1 MTDENPIQPQ
11 EDIVKV
17 YDILNLV
24 MALVA
29 AYRDIRRS
37 LKSDRKVSRRVRQMR
52 SNLLAVLA
60 ADRHAKDL
68 GDAFEDGPN
77 TSRVGVQL
85 DLPFK
90 RGDLP

>member
-1 MTDENPIQPQ
+1 MSNENPIQPQ

-37 LKSDRKVSRRVRQMR
+37 LKSDRPVSRRVRQMR

-60 ADRHAKDL
+60 ADRHAKYL
-68 GDAFEDGPN
+68 GDAFEAGTTPPR
-77 TSRVGVQL
+77 SGIQL